1 MESSCIPV
9 VVCDNINTGGDF
21 SFYVQTIM
29 PKISKNS
36 LIKISVIFSVFMMFL
51 SGATGLIEITIS
63 QNPIFSINSKLF
75 NPSGN
80 YNLALNNILLS
91 KEFALLMIS
100 GSMLTIALP
109 ILSPL
114 KAFMLTFVLL
124 LLTIAFAYLS
134 PNGALIPL
142 EYCFLT
148 ILVIYMVNVLISYFI
163 EIQSKQ
169 KLMETFGQYIP
180 PHLVHELSRLPKE
193 LSLEGESRTL
203 TVFFCDLLSFTSISE
218 ELNPKQLNKLLN
230 EYFTVM
236 TEILFKHE
244 GTIDKYIG
252 DAIMAFW
259 NAPTKQDAHAQRS
272 VEAAL
277 EMNLAIKGLSKAFI
291 ARGWPGPT
299 MGIGINT
306 GRANVG
312 NMGSKYRMTYTAIG
326 DAVNLASR
334 IESLT
339 RTYRVPIIISEHTQ
353 KQLEGI
359 CCRELDLVQVRGKKQ
374 LTRIF
379 QPLGYENEVGKK
391 LKEKLILHVEAIE
404 LYHGKKYKNAARLFR
419 NLYESDR
426 TDKYYKTML
435 RKTMEQQGPEQ
446 A

>member
-1 MESSCIPV
+1 MITLPS
-9 VVCDNINTGGDF
+9 
-21 SFYVQTIM
+21 
-29 PKISKNS
+29 ISKIN

-75 NPSGN
+75 NAAGN
-80 YNLALNNILLS
+80 YNLALKNIILT
-91 KEFALLMIS
+91 KEFCLFFVSGMLL
-100 GSMLTIALP
+100 TFALP

-114 KAFMLTFVLL
+114 KAFILTFALL
-124 LLTIAFAYLS
+124 LFTIAFATYS
-134 PNGALIPL
+134 KNVGLIPI

-148 ILVIYMVNVLISYFI
+148 ILVIYMMNVLVSYFI

-169 KLMETFGQYIP
+169 KLMESFGQYIP
-180 PHLVHELSRLPKE
+180 PHLVNELSRLPKE

-203 TVFFCDLLSFTSISE
+203 TVFFCDLLRFTSISE

-277 EMNLAIKGLSKAFI
+277 EMDLAIKQLAKNFI

-339 RTYRVPIIISEHTQ
+339 RTYRVPIIISEHTY

-359 CCRELDLVQVRGKKQ
+359 CSRELDLVQVRGKKQ
-374 LTRIF
+374 LT
-379 QPLGYENEVGKK
+379 QLMKPLVYENEVGEKK
-391 LKEKLILHVEAIE
+391 KKKLILHAEAIA
-404 LYHGKKYKNAARLFR
+404 LYHDKKYKNAARLFR
-419 NLYESDR
+419 NLYESDK

-435 RKTMEQQGPEQ
+435 RKIMEQQDQSPT
-446 A
+446 

>member
-1 MESSCIPV
+1 MLRLT
-9 VVCDNINTGGDF
+9 NNTL
-21 SFYVQTIM
+21 V
-29 PKISKNS
+29 KIF
-36 LIKISVIFSVFMMFL
+36 IIFSVLIIFL
-51 SGATGLIEITIS
+51 AGATGLIEITIS

-75 NPSGN
+75 NTTGG
-80 YNLALNNILLS
+80 YNLALSNIILS
-91 KEFALLMIS
+91 KEFSLLLFS
-100 GSMLTIALP
+100 GLLLTVALP
-109 ILSPL
+109 LLAPL
-114 KAFMLTFVLL
+114 KAFLLTFVLL
-124 LLTIAFAYLS
+124 TATFFLAAYS
-134 PNGALIPL
+134 TNTGLIPF

-148 ILVIYMVNVLISYFI
+148 ILVIYIVNVLISYVF
-163 EIQSKQ
+163 EIHSKQ

-180 PHLVHELSRLPKE
+180 PHLVNELSRLPKQ

-236 TEILFKHE
+236 TEILFKHG

-259 NAPTKQDAHAQRS
+259 NAPTIQEAHAQRS

-277 EMNLAIKGLSKAFI
+277 EMDIAIKELAKTFI
-291 ARGWPGPT
+291 SRGWPGPT

-339 RTYRVPIIISEHTQ
+339 RTYNVPIIISEHTQ
-353 KQLEGI
+353 KQLQGI
-359 CCRELDLVQVRGKKQ
+359 CCRELDRVQVKGKKQ
-374 LTRIF
+374 LTRIY
-379 QPLGYENEVGKK
+379 QPLGYENEVGQRLKK
-391 LKEKLILHVEAIE
+391 KLILHNEAME
-404 LYHGKKYKNAARLFR
+404 LYYDKKYKNASRVFKE
-419 NLYESDR
+419 LYELDK

-435 RKTMEQQGPEQ
+435 KKTIEFQNNI
-446 A
+446 

>member
-1 MESSCIPV
+1 
-9 VVCDNINTGGDF
+9 
-21 SFYVQTIM
+21 M
-29 PKISKNS
+29 PKISKNN
-36 LIKISVIFSVFMMFL
+36 LIKISIIFSVFMMFL
-51 SGATGLIEITIS
+51 SGATSLIEITIS
-63 QNPIFSINSKLF
+63 QNPIFSISSKLF
-75 NPSGN
+75 DSSGD
-80 YNLALNNILLS
+80 YNLALKNIFLT
-91 KEFALLMIS
+91 KEFSLLLIS
-100 GSMLTIALP
+100 GLILTIALP
-109 ILSPL
+109 ILPPL
-114 KAFMLTFVLL
+114 KAFILTLVLL
-124 LLTIAFAYLS
+124 LFTVAFAYVS
-134 PNGALIPL
+134 SNVALIPI

-148 ILVIYMVNVLISYFI
+148 ILVIYIVNILISYFI

-169 KLMETFGQYIP
+169 KLMDTFGQYIP
-180 PHLVHELSRLPKE
+180 PHLVNELSRLPKE

-252 DAIMAFW
+252 DAIMAYW
-259 NAPTKQDAHAQRS
+259 NAPTKQEAHAQCS

-277 EMNLAIKGLSKAFI
+277 EMDLAIKELSKSFI

-339 RTYRVPIIISEHTQ
+339 RTYRVPIIIGEHTH
-353 KQLEGI
+353 KNLEGI
-359 CCRELDLVQVRGKKQ
+359 CCRELDQVQARGKKQ
-374 LTRIF
+374 LTRLF
-379 QPLGYENEVGKK
+379 QPLGYESEVGNRLKKK
-391 LKEKLILHVEAIE
+391 LLLHSEAIE
-404 LYHGKKYKNAARLFR
+404 LYHNKKYNNAARLFKE
-419 NLYESDR
+419 LYELDR

-435 RKTMEQQGPEQ
+435 NKIGDKLKSVPGV
-446 A
+446 

>member
-1 MESSCIPV
+1 
-9 VVCDNINTGGDF
+9 
-21 SFYVQTIM
+21 M
-29 PKISKNS
+29 PEISKNN
-36 LIKISVIFSVFMMFL
+36 LIKLSIIFSVFMMFL
-51 SGATGLIEITIS
+51 SGATGIIEITIS
-63 QNPIFSINSKLF
+63 QNPILSINSKLF
-75 NPSGN
+75 NSSGN
-80 YNLALNNILLS
+80 YNLSLNNIFLT
-91 KEFALLMIS
+91 KEFALLLIS
-100 GSMLTIALP
+100 GLILTIALP

-114 KAFMLTFVLL
+114 KAFMLTFVML
-124 LLTIAFAYLS
+124 LLTTAFAYYN
-134 PNGALIPL
+134 PNIGLIPF
-142 EYCFLT
+142 EYCLLT
-148 ILVIYMVNVLISYFI
+148 ILVIYIVNVLISYFI

-169 KLMETFGQYIP
+169 KMMETFGQYIP
-180 PHLVHELSRLPKE
+180 PHLVNELSRLPKQ

-236 TEILFKHE
+236 TEILFKYE

-259 NAPTKQDAHAQRS
+259 NAPTEQEAHAQRS

-277 EMNLAIKGLSKAFI
+277 EMDIAIKELAKTFI

-339 RTYRVPIIISEHTQ
+339 RTYQVPIIISEHTY
-353 KQLEGI
+353 KQLNGI
-359 CCRELDLVQVRGKKQ
+359 CCRELDQVKVRGKKH
-374 LTRIF
+374 LTRLY
-379 QPLGYENEVGKK
+379 QPLGYENEVGIRLKKK
-391 LKEKLILHVEAIE
+391 LMLHSEAIE
-404 LYHGKKYKNAARLFR
+404 LYNSKKYKNASRLFR
-419 NLYESDR
+419 ELYELDK
-426 TDKYYKTML
+426 TDKYYKTMI
-435 RKTMEQQGPEQ
+435 KKIMEYEDNV
-446 A
+446 

>member
-1 MESSCIPV
+1 MPDIKK
-9 VVCDNINTGGDF
+9 
-21 SFYVQTIM
+21 TIY
-29 PKISKNS
+29 
-36 LIKISVIFSVFMMFL
+36 IKIAIIFIVFMMFV
-51 SGATGLIEITIS
+51 SGAIGLIEITIS

-75 NPSGN
+75 SPSGN
-80 YNLALNNILLS
+80 YSLALNNIFLT
-91 KEFALLMIS
+91 KEFSLLLFS
-100 GSMLTIALP
+100 GLLLTVALP
-109 ILSPL
+109 LLAPL
-114 KAFMLTFVLL
+114 KAFLLTALL
-124 LLTIAFAYLS
+124 LLITVILAFYS
-134 PNGALIPL
+134 KNVALIPI
-142 EYCFLT
+142 EFCFLT
-148 ILVIYMVNVLISYFI
+148 ILVIYIVNILISYVI
-163 EIQSKQ
+163 EIHSKQ
-169 KLMETFGQYIP
+169 KLMDSFGQYIP
-180 PHLVHELSRLPKE
+180 AHLVNELSRLPKE

-277 EMNLAIKGLSKAFI
+277 EMDIAIKELAKTFI
-291 ARGWPGPT
+291 ARGWPGPS

-334 IESLT
+334 IEGLT
-339 RTYRVPIIISEHTQ
+339 RIYQVPIIISEHTH
-353 KQLEGI
+353 KELTGI
-359 CCRELDLVQVRGKKQ
+359 CCRELDRVKVKGKKQ

-379 QPLGYENEVGKK
+379 QPIAYEKDVDNDLRQKLGIHADAIQLYYDGDYKK
-391 LKEKLILHVEAIE
+391 ATRLFKE
-404 LYHGKKYKNAARLFR
+404 LYELDK
-419 NLYESDR
+419 S
-426 TDKYYKTML
+426 DKYYKAIINKIMT
-435 RKTMEQQGPEQ
+435 Q
-446 A
+446 

>member
-1 MESSCIPV
+1 
-9 VVCDNINTGGDF
+9 
-21 SFYVQTIM
+21 M
-29 PKISKNS
+29 PKISKTN
-36 LIKISVIFSVFMMFL
+36 LIKVSAIFSVFMMFV

-63 QNPIFSINSKLF
+63 QSPILSINSKLF
-75 NPSGN
+75 NSSGS
-80 YNLALNNILLS
+80 YNLALNNIFLT
-91 KEFALLMIS
+91 KEFSLLLMS
-100 GSMLTIALP
+100 GLLLTIALP

-114 KAFMLTFVLL
+114 KAFLLTFALL
-124 LLTIAFAYLS
+124 LFTVAFAYYS
-134 PNGALIPL
+134 SNASLIPL

-180 PHLVHELSRLPKE
+180 PHLVNELSRLPKE

-259 NAPTKQDAHAQRS
+259 NAPTKQEAHAQRS

-277 EMNLAIKGLSKAFI
+277 EMDLAIKELSKSFI

-339 RTYRVPIIISEHTQ
+339 RVYRVPIIISEHTY

-359 CCRELDLVQVRGKKQ
+359 CCRELDLVQVRGKKH
-374 LTRIF
+374 LTRVF
-379 QPLGYENEVGKK
+379 QPLGYENEVGQR
-391 LKEKLILHVEAIE
+391 LKEKLILHEEAIE
-404 LYHGKKYKNAARLFR
+404 IYHDKKYKNAARLFR
-419 NLYESDR
+419 NLYESDK
-426 TDKYYKTML
+426 TDKYYKAML
-435 RKTMEQQGPEQ
+435 KKVMELQEQ
-446 A
+446 EQT

>member
-1 MESSCIPV
+1 LTAI
-9 VVCDNINTGGDF
+9 
-21 SFYVQTIM
+21 
-29 PKISKNS
+29 PKISKHD
-36 LIKISVIFSVFMMFL
+36 LIKVSIVFSVFLIFL
-51 SGATGLIEITIS
+51 AGATGLIEISIS
-63 QNPIFSINSKLF
+63 QNPIFSIKSKLF
-75 NPSGN
+75 NSSGD
-80 YNLALNNILLS
+80 YNLALNNILLT
-91 KEFALLMIS
+91 KEFSFLFIS
-100 GSMLTIALP
+100 GLLLTIALP

-114 KAFMLTFVLL
+114 KAFFLTLVLVL
-124 LLTIAFAYLS
+124 FTIGFAYYS
-134 PNGALIPL
+134 SNVALIPI
-142 EYCFLT
+142 EYCLLT
-148 ILVIYMVNVLISYFI
+148 ILVIYMMNVLVSYFI

-180 PHLVHELSRLPKE
+180 PHLVNELSRLPKQ

-218 ELNPKQLNKLLN
+218 QLNPKQLNKLLN

-259 NAPTKQDAHAQRS
+259 NAPTKQAAHAQRS

-277 EMNLAIKGLSKAFI
+277 EMDIAIRQLAKTFV

-339 RTYRVPIIISEHTQ
+339 RTYRVPIIISEHTH

-359 CCRELDLVQVRGKKQ
+359 CCRELDRVQVRGKKH
-374 LTRIF
+374 LTRLF
-379 QPLGYENEVGKK
+379 QPLCYEKEVDSK
-391 LKEKLILHVEAIE
+391 LKEKLILHAEAIE
-404 LYHGKKYKNAARLFR
+404 LYYDKKYKNAARLFKD
-419 NLYESDR
+419 LYESDK
-426 TDKYYKTML
+426 TDKYYKSIL
-435 RKTMEQQGPEQ
+435 KIIMEQ
-446 A
+446 

>member
-1 MESSCIPV
+1 ML
-9 VVCDNINTGGDF
+9 
-21 SFYVQTIM
+21 
-29 PKISKNS
+29 KISKIS
-36 LIKISVIFSVFMMFL
+36 IIKISIIFFVFIIFL
-51 SGATGLIEITIS
+51 CGATGLIEITIS

-75 NPSGN
+75 NASGN
-80 YNLALNNILLS
+80 YNLALNTIILS
-91 KEFALLMIS
+91 NEFTLLLFS
-100 GSMLTIALP
+100 GLLLTVALP

-114 KAFMLTFVLL
+114 KAFLLTGVLL
-124 LLTIAFAYLS
+124 SLTVVIASYKT
-134 PNGALIPL
+134 NVGLIPL

-148 ILVIYMVNVLISYFI
+148 ILVIYIVNVLISYVI
-163 EIQSKQ
+163 EIHSKQ
-169 KLMETFGQYIP
+169 KLMESFGQYIP
-180 PHLVHELSRLPKE
+180 PHLVNELSRLPKE

-203 TVFFCDLLSFTSISE
+203 TVFFCDLLHFTSISE
-218 ELNPKQLNKLLN
+218 ELNPKQLNRLLN

-259 NAPTKQDAHAQRS
+259 NAPTEQIAHAQRS

-277 EMNLAIKGLSKAFI
+277 EMDLAIKELAKTFI
-291 ARGWPGPT
+291 NRGWPGPM

-339 RTYRVPIIISEHTQ
+339 RTYNVPIIISEHTHR
-353 KQLEGI
+353 QLKGI
-359 CCRELDLVQVRGKKQ
+359 SCRELDTVQVRGKKH

-379 QPLGYENEVGKK
+379 QPLGYEEEVGGR
-391 LKEKLILHVEAIE
+391 LKEKLILHAEAIE
-404 LYHGKKYKNAARLFR
+404 LYHDKKYKNASRLFKE
-419 NLYESDR
+419 LYKLDR
-426 TDKYYKTML
+426 TDSYYKVML
-435 RKTMEQQGPEQ
+435 KKIIDKQNNF
-446 A
+446 

>member
-1 MESSCIPV
+1 MES
-9 VVCDNINTGGDF
+9 F
-21 SFYVQTIM
+21 S
-29 PKISKNS
+29 
-36 LIKISVIFSVFMMFL
+36 
-51 SGATGLIEITIS
+51 
-63 QNPIFSINSKLF
+63 
-75 NPSGN
+75 
-80 YNLALNNILLS
+80 
-91 KEFALLMIS
+91 
-100 GSMLTIALP
+100 
-109 ILSPL
+109 
-114 KAFMLTFVLL
+114 
-124 LLTIAFAYLS
+124 
-134 PNGALIPL
+134 
-142 EYCFLT
+142 
-148 ILVIYMVNVLISYFI
+148 
-163 EIQSKQ
+163 
-169 KLMETFGQYIP
+169 QYIP
-180 PHLVHELSRLPKE
+180 PHLVNELSRLPKQ
-193 LSLEGESRTL
+193 LSLEGEARIL

-259 NAPTKQDAHAQRS
+259 NAPTKLDAHAQRS

-277 EMNLAIKGLSKAFI
+277 EMDIAIKELSKTFI

-339 RTYRVPIIISEHTQ
+339 RTYQVPIIISEHTY

-359 CCRELDLVQVRGKKQ
+359 CCRELDQVQVRGKKQ

-379 QPLGYENEVGKK
+379 QPLGYKSEVSNRLKKK
-391 LKEKLILHVEAIE
+391 LMLHSEAIKF
-404 LYHGKKYKNAARLFR
+404 YNDKKYKNASRLFR
-419 NLYESDR
+419 EIYELDK
-426 TDKYYKTML
+426 TDKYYKTMIKKIIEL
-435 RKTMEQQGPEQ
+435 EGN